1 MKKDINQLNR
11 ELKIELSRLDIKGE
25 NIESYY
31 KYRFDLFLLET
42 SELSPKEKAEVLITG
57 QLNGKSEI
65 TIYKLLSERTF
76 IQDQI
81 VKHELNLK
89 EPISRDNREKLNIWL
104 DYLKQKDKAI
114 SEIKLK
120 VPEWTQPLIAL
131 YMLYRGDKYSE
142 DNVKDICKQLGYNR
156 GTSEVKDKFYE
167 YRQVE
172 NRIYSNIDL
181 EAEKG
186 KADAQ
191 LNRLT
196 ELKLLLEDRNE
207 KVTDPYKLLLAEIE
221 QLKTNLG
228 YL

>member
-1 MKKDINQLNR
+1 MENLTLDQK
-11 ELKIELSRLDIKGE
+11 LKFEFANLDIRGS
-25 NIESYY
+25 NIEDYY
-31 KYRFDLFLLET
+31 LYRFKDFQLKN
-42 SELSPKEKAEVLITG
+42 SELPKEAIYRAIIKGKLF
-57 QLNGKSEI
+57 GKSKI
-65 TIYKLLSERTF
+65 INNKVLSEKTF
-76 IQDQI
+76 IQGHI
-81 VKHELNLK
+81 VRSERYLT
-89 EPISRDNREKLNIWL
+89 EPIHPANREKLNIWL

-172 NRIYSNIDL
+172 NRIFSNIDL